1 MKKILGDLF
10 RRIELNRNRL
20 NDSMYLAKDL
30 FDQNESWPG
39 DFQGRDILALTSLY
53 KAYEGYEDKQ
63 KNVLK
68 QLEDIFAVL
77 DQKVNKYGYFG
88 KEFNGEYVDEQQVSS
103 NSWFLRGL
111 VNYYKITNNNK
122 YLDQIKSIAN
132 NFLIPIAPFYVN
144 YPTERVKHDEGG
156 VSGSANGIILNGWEV
171 STDIGCA
178 FIMLDGITA
187 IYEVYPDQKLKDV
200 IELMINSFLKINYL
214 KLECQTHATLSCT
227 RGIIRYSKYNNKYLK
242 NAIDIFNNYLE
253 KGMTYDYANINWFN
267 RFSTWTE
274 PCGIIDSFIIA
285 RKLYSITQEE
295 KYLDVFNRIYINS
308 LRTFQRI
315 NGGAGCSTCAI
326 KDNYLMKSYL
336 YEAFFCCT
344 MRLGD
349 GLGYLTDF
357 ALIKDEDKLIIPFP
371 VKFEY
376 EDENISFV
384 LDNEFYYDDNKI
396 TLKVNKINKPLL
408 MKIRLPKNGINNRWL
423 KINLN
428 EKKEYVF
435 ELENE
440 INSQNGIFF
449 FGDMLLTKKKEKM
462 KKEFMI
468 NNDAYSF
475 VYDNSTF
482 EENVLEEKV
491 QYVK

>member
-156 VSGSANGIILNGWEV
+156 VSGSANGTVLNGWEV

-200 IELMINSFLKINYL
+200 IELMINIFLKINYL

-242 NAIDIFNNYLE
+242 NAIEIFNNYLE

-357 ALIKDEDKLIIPFP
+357 ALIKDEDNLIVPFP

-423 KINLN
+423 EINLN

-440 INSQNGIFF
+440 INSQNGVFF

-468 NNDAYSF
+468 NNNAYSF
-475 VYDNSTF
+475 VYDNSSF